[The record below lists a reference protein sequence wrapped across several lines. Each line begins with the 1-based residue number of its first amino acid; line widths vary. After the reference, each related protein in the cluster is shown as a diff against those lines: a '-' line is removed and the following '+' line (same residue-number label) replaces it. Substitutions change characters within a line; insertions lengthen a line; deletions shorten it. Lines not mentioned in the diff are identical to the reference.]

1 MLRCPE
7 DMHCCWLTVYS
18 LLVAIQASGALSSVG
33 ETSFLSPSFACSSS
47 LSSKPPLALALDWER
62 GGNRIVGSSSE
73 GSISLWDAG
82 VGSTDLHF
90 LFKWEGHSIGRNGV
104 EVWLAFFSNPSQ
116 SGKQVFKTY
125 ILRCDFFLSLSPPL
139 SEVNPT
145 PTSDLSVYLTRQLK
159 MNFILTTYIE
169 IIVSGGD
176 DGLMKGWDLRMPVS
190 AGPPAFVV
198 RVR

>member
-1 MLRCPE
+1 M
-7 DMHCCWLTVYS
+7 
-18 LLVAIQASGALSSVG
+18 I
-33 ETSFLSPSFACSSS
+33 
-47 LSSKPPLALALDWER
+47 
-62 GGNRIVGSSSE
+62 
-73 GSISLWDAG
+73 
-82 VGSTDLHF
+82 
-90 LFKWEGHSIGRNGV
+90 
-104 EVWLAFFSNPSQ
+104 
-116 SGKQVFKTY
+116 
-125 ILRCDFFLSLSPPL
+125 FFLSLSPPL

-169 IIVSGGD
+169 IVVSGGD